1 MNSEVGPAPRNPG
14 QVRRRTGRRC
24 HLLRPVR

>member
-14 QVRRRTGRRC
+14 QVRCRTGRRC